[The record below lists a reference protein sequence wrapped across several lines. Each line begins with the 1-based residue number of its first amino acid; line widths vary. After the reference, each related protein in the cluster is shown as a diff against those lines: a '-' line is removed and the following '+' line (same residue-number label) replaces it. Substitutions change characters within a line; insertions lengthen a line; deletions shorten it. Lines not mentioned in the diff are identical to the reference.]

1 MSNEDHPFAGGLRLP
16 AAGADPTEPGDDE
29 LRVFKAIADHAFYAN
44 VITDS
49 ENNFRYVN
57 HYFAELCGYAP
68 EEMIGRSI
76 SLVHTP
82 EQVAVSRG
90 IIETSAKNGFSE
102 PQEHWYLRRDGTEFP
117 LLVGC
122 VTVEIDGGACTAMSA
137 VDVSP
142 VHKAE
147 AAYKTLFTEML
158 DGFAH
163 HRIICNDRGE
173 PVDYRYL
180 AVNPA
185 FERMTGL
192 RATDIV
198 GRTVMEVFPG
208 TERSWIDT
216 YGKVA
221 LTGEPIRFED
231 YSGVLDK
238 RFEVAAFCP
247 APGEF
252 ACIFQDVSESK
263 RAVEALRRSE
273 GELQRT
279 QRLARLGSWTWDAA
293 TDETSW
299 SKTLFELFGFDPTS
313 GTPTFADQAALYTPA
328 SYETLA
334 KAVAET
340 VEDGVPYELEL
351 EIVRS
356 DGAPGWLWN
365 RGEPLTDA
373 EGRITGLWGSS
384 QDITDRKRAERVLH
398 QSQRELLQA
407 QQSAHLGTWRW
418 NFEADTVE
426 WSDELFSIF
435 GLDPASTPPRF
446 PAQEPLFVPESYQA
460 LSVAAAE
467 TVKSGVPYDIEV
479 QIVRAGGETRW
490 IWAHGEAIVAPDG
503 RRIGLWGS
511 HQDVTDRRRQEVER
525 ANLEAQL
532 ARAQRLESVGRL
544 AGGVAHDFNNMLT
557 VILGHSERNL
567 ARLRP
572 EDPVHADLEQIR
584 QAAERSA
591 DLTRQLLA
599 FARNQPASP
608 TVIDVNETVANALNM
623 LGRLIGED
631 IELVWKPGA
640 NVATARIDPSHVSQI
655 LTNLCVN
662 ARDAIADV
670 GRIIIETNNVSFDDE
685 YCGRHPDYLP
695 GDYVQLA
702 VTDNGSGMD
711 SETLVHA
718 FEPFFTTKELG
729 RGTGLGLATIY
740 GIVRQNDGFATASST
755 PGVGTTFNIY
765 LPRHFAAPEPS
776 PEASPD
782 PPAGGAVR
790 VDTPRTVRND

>member
-1 MSNEDHPFAGGLRLP
+1 MSNEDHPFEGGLRLP

-49 ENNFRYVN
+49 DNNFRYVN

-142 VHKAE
+142 MRKAE
-147 AAYKTLFTEML
+147 MAYHTLFNEML

-163 HRIICNDRGE
+163 HQIICDEAGA

-180 AVNPA
+180 AANPA
-185 FERMTGL
+185 FETMTGL
-192 RATDIV
+192 DAAELV
-198 GRTVMEVFPG
+198 GRTVREALPG
-208 TERSWIDT
+208 IEQSWIDVF
-216 YGKVA
+216 GKVA
-221 LTGEPIRFED
+221 LTGDPTRLED
-231 YSGVLDK
+231 YVADLGK
-238 RFEVAAFCP
+238 YFEVTAFCP

-252 ACIFQDVSESK
+252 ACIFQD
-263 RAVEALRRSE
+263 
-273 GELQRT
+273 
-279 QRLARLGSWTWDAA
+279 
-293 TDETSW
+293 
-299 SKTLFELFGFDPTS
+299 
-313 GTPTFADQAALYTPA
+313 
-328 SYETLA
+328 
-334 KAVAET
+334 
-340 VEDGVPYELEL
+340 
-351 EIVRS
+351 
-356 DGAPGWLWN
+356 
-365 RGEPLTDA
+365 
-373 EGRITGLWGSS
+373 
-384 QDITDRKRAERVLH
+384 ITDRKRAERALY

-426 WSDELFSIF
+426 WSDELFAIF

-460 LSVAAAE
+460 LSAVAAE
-467 TVKSGVPYDIEV
+467 TVKTGVPYDIEV
-479 QIVRAGGETRW
+479 QIVRGDGETRW
-490 IWAHGEAIVAPDG
+490 VWAHGEAIVDLDG

-511 HQDVTDRRRQEVER
+511 DQDVTDHRRQEVER

-557 VILGHSERNL
+557 VILGHAERSL

-584 QAAERSA
+584 QAAERSS

-623 LGRLIGED
+623 LGRLSGED

-640 NVATARIDPSHVSQI
+640 NVAAARIDPSHVGQI

-662 ARDAIADV
+662 ARDAIAGV
-670 GRIIIETNNVSFDDE
+670 GRITIETTNVSFDDK
-685 YCGRHPDYLP
+685 YCGQHPDYLP

-711 SETLVHA
+711 AETLVHA
-718 FEPFFTTKELG
+718 FDPFFTTKELG
-729 RGTGLGLATIY
+729 HGTGLGLATVY
-740 GIVRQNDGFATASST
+740 GIVRQNQGFASASSE
-755 PGVGTTFNIY
+755 PGVGTTFSIY
-765 LPRHFAAPEPS
+765 LPRQDAAPDP
-776 PEASPD
+776 SPD
-782 PPAGGAVR
+782 PPAAEANGRGSETILLVEDEPAILTLATKSLEGQGYVVLPASTPTDALRIAEAHPGAIDLLLTDVIMPEMNGRALADELRSTHATMKVLFMSGYTSDVITGHGTPESDAHFIAKPFHLRDLVQKVR
-790 VDTPRTVRND
+790 EVLGT

>member
-1 MSNEDHPFAGGLRLP
+1 MSNEDHPSEGGLRLP
-16 AAGADPTEPGDDE
+16 ADATVPSVDE
-29 LRVFKAIADHAFYAN
+29 FRLFKALADNAFFGN
-44 VITDS
+44 IVSDPDGVI
-49 ENNFRYVN
+49 RYVN
-57 HYFAELCGYAP
+57 RYFAEIHGYTP
-68 EEMIGRSI
+68 EEMIGRHF

-82 EQVAVSRG
+82 EQVAISREIMARASRNG
-90 IIETSAKNGFSE
+90 ISE
-102 PQEHWYLRRDGTEFP
+102 PQEHWFLHRDGTTFP
-117 LLVGC
+117 LLVG
-122 VTVEIDGGACTAMSA
+122 VLAVEEGGRTTMAMSA
-137 VDVSP
+137 VDVSAI
-142 VHKAE
+142 HKAE
-147 AAYKTLFTEML
+147 AAYRTLFTEML

-163 HRIICNDRGE
+163 HRIICDDRGE

-192 RATDIV
+192 NASDIV

-208 TERSWIDT
+208 AEQSWIDT

-231 YSGVLDK
+231 YSGALDK

-252 ACIFQDVSESK
+252 ACVF
-263 RAVEALRRSE
+263 
-273 GELQRT
+273 
-279 QRLARLGSWTWDAA
+279 
-293 TDETSW
+293 
-299 SKTLFELFGFDPTS
+299 
-313 GTPTFADQAALYTPA
+313 
-328 SYETLA
+328 
-334 KAVAET
+334 
-340 VEDGVPYELEL
+340 
-351 EIVRS
+351 
-356 DGAPGWLWN
+356 
-365 RGEPLTDA
+365 
-373 EGRITGLWGSS
+373 
-384 QDITDRKRAERVLH
+384 QDITDSKRAERALH

-426 WSDELFSIF
+426 WSDELFAIF

-460 LSVAAAE
+460 LSAVAAE
-467 TVKSGVPYDIEV
+467 TVKTGVPYDIEV
-479 QIVRAGGETRW
+479 QIVRGDGETRW
-490 IWAHGEAIVAPDG
+490 VWAHGEAIVDLDG

-511 HQDVTDRRRQEVER
+511 DQDVTDHRRQEVER

-557 VILGHSERNL
+557 VILGHAERSL

-572 EDPVHADLEQIR
+572 EDPLHADLEQIR
-584 QAAERSA
+584 QAAERSS

-640 NVATARIDPSHVSQI
+640 NVAAARIDPSHVGQI
-655 LTNLCVN
+655 LANLCVN

-670 GRIIIETNNVSFDDE
+670 GRITIETNNVSFDDK
-685 YCGRHPDYLP
+685 YCGQHPDYLP

-711 SETLVHA
+711 AETLVHA
-718 FEPFFTTKELG
+718 FDPFFTTKELG
-729 RGTGLGLATIY
+729 HGTGLGLATVY
-740 GIVRQNDGFATASST
+740 GIVRQNQGFASASSE
-755 PGVGTTFNIY
+755 PGVGTTFSIY
-765 LPRHFAAPEPS
+765 LPRQDAAPDPS
-776 PEASPD
+776 PDPSPD
-782 PPAGGAVR
+782 PPSDPLSGEAGGPGSETILLVEDEPAILTLATRALEGQGYVVLPASAPKDALRLAEAHPGAIDLLLTDVIMPEMNGRALADELRSTHATMKVLFMSGYTSDVITGHGTPESDAHFIPKPFHLRDLVQKVR
-790 VDTPRTVRND
+790 EVLGT